1 VRGFHAKPGSERKVV
16 KRNIKSTPRLMSA
29 LFAGIGALISTFRAD
44 RRGNTAIIFALSA
57 LPLVSAI
64 GCVADYS
71 YASMIK
77 TKLQAAADA
86 AALAT
91 VSNNSPIVVTAKSM
105 SGNGT
110 VSGGPTYI
118 QNFFSADTTSFSGVS
133 ATGTTTK
140 SGMTV
145 TATLSYSYG
154 VPTTFMKVLG
164 YPTITL
170 SGSSTASVTVA
181 TYISFYLMLDVSGS
195 MSFPS
200 TTAEQVRLMSVN
212 PDNLHPS
219 NSPPNNGYPQGCQ
232 FACHWAT
239 QNTTCQNHTNP
250 QTSTPGPWQGSW
262 PPAPQQYPN
271 STFPITSQWPSG
283 YPGGYCQG
291 FLISRLGTTP
301 AYPTNCV
308 PSNQTPPA
316 TNTNDSNTPSAPS
329 GRIPGTTTAYPP
341 GCGQYVNWTNPQVSS
356 CPNPGTTSCIQLRAD
371 AVGYAVT
378 ALLQQAQSTETYTGI
393 SNQFSVGLYP
403 FIVNLC
409 TSAAGSSN
417 SCSVGQTTSLT
428 GSTITN
434 FAQELASLLD
444 NGGVGSANSTL
455 GSGGTH
461 FENALHSMN
470 SFITSVGTGGSASN
484 PLPYVFIIT
493 DGSQDYQTQSGGSWG
508 SQNWTANASVPHQN
522 SATVIPPNSEQST
535 DYCGTMKSRGITVA
549 VLYIPYETIQDANS
563 AFASDEDGYANSNI
577 QNIPGALQ
585 ACASPNFYFTATTP
599 QDIQNALIQMFQQ
612 SLISAHVS
620 H

>member
-1 VRGFHAKPGSERKVV
+1 MFKTLGKALPCPIARLCAFVFDVRSNK
-16 KRNIKSTPRLMSA
+16 
-29 LFAGIGALISTFRAD
+29 
-44 RRGNTAIIFALSA
+44 RGNTAIMFALSA
-57 LPLVSAI
+57 IPVVAAI
-64 GCVADYS
+64 GCVVDYS

-86 AALAT
+86 AAVAT
-91 VSNNSPIVVTAKSM
+91 VSNNSPIAATAKAM
-105 SGNGT
+105 SGNGA
-110 VSGGPTYI
+110 VSGGSTYM
-118 QNFFSADTTSFSGVS
+118 QNFFGSDATAFSGVS
-133 ATGTTTK
+133 DTGTVTK

-145 TATLSYSYG
+145 TATLTYSYS
-154 VPTTFMKVLG
+154 VPTTFLKVIG
-164 YPTITL
+164 YSNIAL
-170 SGSSTASVTVA
+170 SGSSTASVTLA

-219 NSPPNNGYPQGCQ
+219 NSPPNSGYPQGCQ

-239 QNTTCQNHTNP
+239 QNTTCQNTSNP
-250 QTSTPGPWQGSW
+250 QTTPGPWQGAW
-262 PPAPQQYPN
+262 PPSPQQYPN
-271 STFPITSQWPSG
+271 AAFPISSQWPSG
-283 YPGGYCQG
+283 YPGSYCMG

-308 PSNQTPPA
+308 PGNETPPP
-316 TNTNDSNTPSAPS
+316 TNTNDSTTPAKPS
-329 GRIPGTTTAYPP
+329 GHIPGTSSTSYPS
-341 GCGQYVNWTNPQVSS
+341 GCGQYVNWTNPQVTS
-356 CPNPGTTSCIQLRAD
+356 CANPGTTSCIQLRAD

-378 ALLQQAQSTETYTGI
+378 ALLNQAQLTETYTGI

-417 SCSVGQTTSLT
+417 ACSVGQTTSLT

-434 FAQELASLLD
+434 FAQDLASLLD
-444 NGGVGSANSTL
+444 NGGTGSANSTL

-461 FENALHSMN
+461 FENALSSMN
-470 SFITSVGTGGSASN
+470 SFITSVGTGGSTTST
-484 PLPYVFIIT
+484 LPYVFIVT

-508 SQNWTANASVPHQN
+508 SQNWTSNGSVPYSN
-522 SATVIPPNSEQST
+522 SSTVIPPNSEQST
-535 DYCGTMKSRGITVA
+535 DYCGAMKSRGITVA

-563 AFASDEDGYANSNI
+563 AFANDEDGYANSNI
-577 QNIPGALQ
+577 PNIPAALQ
-585 ACASPNFYFTATTP
+585 ACASPNFYYTASTP
-599 QDIQNALIQMFQQ
+599 QDIQSALVAMFQQ

>member
-1 VRGFHAKPGSERKVV
+1 MFKPVATALPAILKRMRGGISEFRSN
-16 KRNIKSTPRLMSA
+16 KRA
-29 LFAGIGALISTFRAD
+29 
-44 RRGNTAIIFALSA
+44 NTAIMFALSA
-57 LPLVSAI
+57 IPVIAAI
-64 GCVADYS
+64 GCVVDYS

-86 AALAT
+86 AAVAT
-91 VSNNSPIVVTAKSM
+91 VSNNSPIAATAKSM
-105 SGNGT
+105 SGNGA
-110 VSGGPTYI
+110 VSGGQSYI
-118 QNFFSADTTSFSGVS
+118 QNFFGSDTTALSGVS
-133 ATGTTTK
+133 DTGTVTK
-140 SGMTV
+140 TGMTV
-145 TATLSYSYG
+145 TANLTYSYN
-154 VPTTFMKVLG
+154 VPTTFLKVIG
-164 YPTITL
+164 YSNIAL
-170 SGSSTASVTVA
+170 SGSSTASVTLA

-219 NSPPNNGYPQGCQ
+219 NSPPNSGYPQGCQ

-239 QNTTCQNHTNP
+239 QNTACQ
-250 QTSTPGPWQGSW
+250 QTSAQSGSAGPWQGSW
-262 PPAPQQYPN
+262 PPAPQQYTN
-271 STFPITSQWPSG
+271 AAFPISSQWPGG
-283 YPGGYCQG
+283 YPGGYCMG

-308 PSNQTPPA
+308 PGNETPPP
-316 TNTNDSNTPSAPS
+316 TNTNDSTTPAKPS
-329 GRIPGTTTAYPP
+329 GHIAGTTSTSYPS
-341 GCGQYVNWTNPQVSS
+341 GCGQYVNWTSPQVSS

-417 SCSVGQTTSLT
+417 ACSVGQTTSLT
-428 GSTITN
+428 GSTITT
-434 FAQELASLLD
+434 FAQDLAGLLD
-444 NGGVGSANSTL
+444 NGGTGSANSTL

-461 FENALHSMN
+461 FENALSSMN
-470 SFITSVGTGGSASN
+470 TFITSVGTGGSATN
-484 PLPYVFIIT
+484 TLPYVFIVT
-493 DGSQDYQTQSGGSWG
+493 DGSQDYQTHSGSSGAWG
-508 SQNWTANASVPHQN
+508 SQNWNANGSVPYQN
-522 SATVIPPNSEQST
+522 SATIIPPNSEQTT
-535 DYCGTMKSRGITVA
+535 DYCGAMKSRGITVA

-563 AFASDEDGYANSNI
+563 AFANDEDGYANSNVA
-577 QNIPGALQ
+577 NIPAALR
-585 ACASPNFYFTATTP
+585 ACASPNFYYTASTP
-599 QDIQNALIQMFQQ
+599 QDIQSALIQMFQQ